1 MRGNLSYDAAI
12 AITTLCVC
20 AYYFGTLYRHWLP
33 EYMLGAEAIASGRF
47 IALPLM
53 LTTAIV
59 MSLLL
64 FTARASFDDKQA
76 LVNDMAAN
84 ALQLDR
90 AMTYYGAP
98 AEQAQTEFRDY
109 MRYLIQNPKAI
120 YELKDRTDAEDFA
133 KHLQGLIVPAKDNGI
148 AANTKKFMLDLMGRL
163 SLDRFKLATKA
174 QRVIYPFS
182 LTLMTVWL
190 VVMFAFTG
198 VTAPMSNGPNFWFSV
213 IAAACV
219 GSISFLIV
227 EYQSSSAGFI
237 QLDAS
242 PFEMVLKN
250 IGEK

>member
-1 MRGNLSYDAAI
+1 MRSISYDAAI
-12 AITTLCVC
+12 AITTLCVV
-20 AYYFGTLYRHWLP
+20 AYYFGTLARQYLP
-33 EYMLGAEAIASGRF
+33 EYLLGAEAIASGRF

-64 FTARASFDDKQA
+64 FTARASFDEKQA

-90 AMTYYGAP
+90 ALTYFGKP

-109 MRYLIQNPKAI
+109 MHYLIGNPKAI
-120 YELKDRTDAEDFA
+120 YELADRSDAEEFA
-133 KHLQGLIVPAKDNGI
+133 KHIQGLKVPERDNGI
-148 AANTKKFMLDLMGRL
+148 AANTKRFMLDLMGKL

-182 LTLMTVWL
+182 LTLMTIWL
-190 VVMFAFTG
+190 VVMFSFTG
-198 VTAPMSNGPNFWFSV
+198 VTSPPLNGPNFWFSV

-237 QLDAS
+237 QLDPS
-242 PFEMVLKN
+242 PFQMVLKN